1 MQVNETTLLAQELAS
16 ALSQFGRVGKHQS
29 SVKGIKQSEYM
40 LLVALAHC
48 TSSTGVG
55 IKVSAL
61 STRLQITPA
70 AVTHMIN
77 SLEEGGYVE
86 RQADPTDRRIVLIKP
101 TDKAEQLIQEM
112 KEEHLEYLQDLVRFL
127 GENNSRE
134 LLRLLTLSL
143 VHIKERKNDN
153 AR

>member
-16 ALSQFGRVGKHQS
+16 ALSQFWRVGKHHS

-40 LLVALAHC
+40 LLVALVHC
-48 TSSTGVG
+48 TSSTCAG

-86 RQADPTDRRIVLIKP
+86 RQADLTDRRIVLIKP

-112 KEEHLEYLQDLVRFL
+112 KDEQLEYLQDLVRFL
-127 GENNSRE
+127 GENDSRE

-143 VHIKERKNDN
+143 IHIKERKNDN

>member
-16 ALSQFGRVGKHQS
+16 ALSQFWRVSKHHS
-29 SVKGIKQSEYM
+29 SIKGIKQSEYM
-40 LLVALAHC
+40 LLVALVHC
-48 TSSTGVG
+48 TSSTGAG

-77 SLEEGGYVE
+77 SLEEGGFVE
-86 RQADPTDRRIVLIKP
+86 RQAGLTDRRIVLVKP
-101 TDKAEQLIQEM
+101 TDKAEQLIQVT
-112 KEEHLEYLQDLVRFL
+112 KEEHLEYLQDLVYFL
-127 GENNSRE
+127 GEHDSRE
-134 LLRLLTLSL
+134 LLRLLSLSL